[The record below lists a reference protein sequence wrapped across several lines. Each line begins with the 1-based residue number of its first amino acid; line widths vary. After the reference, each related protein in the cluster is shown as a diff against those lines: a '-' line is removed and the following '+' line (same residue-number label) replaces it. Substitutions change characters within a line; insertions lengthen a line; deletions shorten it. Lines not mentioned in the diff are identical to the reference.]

1 MAKLFPVF
9 ADTASATLELTIAA
23 TATAK
28 TVDYKVDS
36 RTVVVN
42 AQGADSAPT
51 YTVNL
56 DPSDSGMLFIV
67 DAGNLNSN
75 GEDAGATVVFERGD
89 QSLTVN
95 ANADKAFVML
105 TESGIV
111 SADDFFNATD
121 ATVTFA

>member
-9 ADTASATLELTIAA
+9 ADTASATLELKIDA

-36 RTVVVN
+36 REVLIN
-42 AQGADSAPT
+42 AQGADAAPT

-56 DPSDSGMLFIV
+56 DPSDAGMLFTV
-67 DAGNLNSN
+67 DVTSLNSN
-75 GEDAGATVVFERGD
+75 SEDAAATVVFERGD
-89 QSLTVN
+89 QSLTIDGQGD
-95 ANADKAFVML
+95 AAFVLL

-111 SADDFFNATD
+111 SAADFFNSTD
-121 ATVTFA
+121 ATVAFA

>member
-56 DPSDSGMLFIV
+56 DPSDAGMLFIV
-67 DAGNLNSN
+67 DVTSLNSN
-75 GEDAGATVVFERGD
+75 SEDVAATVVFERGD
-89 QSLTVN
+89 QSLTIDGN
-95 ANADKAFVML
+95 GDQAFVML

-111 SADDFFNATD
+111 SAADFFNATD

>member
-9 ADTASATLELTIAA
+9 SDTASATLELTIAA

-75 GEDAGATVVFERGD
+75 TENNAATVVFERGD

-95 ANADKAFVML
+95 ANTDKAFVML

-111 SADDFFNATD
+111 SATTLFNAAD
-121 ATVTFA
+121 NNVTFA